1 MSFAF
6 VQSLDA
12 SVEDDF
18 QFGEV
23 RLQLLRDVVAQW
35 WDLTILFRREAFE
48 NGDSRVYG
56 KAAAAGVSYLADK
69 ITQLGI
75 AVATV
80 DADSML
86 YRHIDF
92 NCITH
97 GFYAI
102 GYQRRMSHQAGAD
115 HVVLHSVAG
124 ATNVQVDLVVT
135 MVLGH
140 LGAGCEITRHAA
152 AELQRQRMLHF
163 VMAHNASRIEKNQR
177 EDGDNH
183 GVKQGITGK
192 LTQEVPAMQISPI
205 QQRRHAEEAS
215 RADAAGFLLCGCVL

>member
-1 MSFAF
+1 
-6 VQSLDA
+6 
-12 SVEDDF
+12 
-18 QFGEV
+18 
-23 RLQLLRDVVAQW
+23 

-86 YRHIDF
+86 YRYIDF

-163 VMAHNASRIEKNQR
+163 VMAQIAYRVPVNRRAGGDWRGGK
-177 EDGDNH
+177 DGTA
-183 GVKQGITGK
+183 GE
-192 LTQEVPAMQISPI
+192 LPADVAAMAIGPI
-205 QQRRHAEEAS
+205 HRRRHAEEPR
-215 RADAAGFLLCGCVL
+215 RAGAAGFWL

>member
-1 MSFAF
+1 QVSLNVRPHPCQCVGAADGWLGFAEQAGVHLRQQIGVVVGLTSEHHTIEALQMSFAF

-124 ATNVQVDLVVT
+124 AT
-135 MVLGH
+135 
-140 LGAGCEITRHAA
+140 
-152 AELQRQRMLHF
+152 
-163 VMAHNASRIEKNQR
+163 
-177 EDGDNH
+177 
-183 GVKQGITGK
+183 
-192 LTQEVPAMQISPI
+192 
-205 QQRRHAEEAS
+205 
-215 RADAAGFLLCGCVL
+215 

>member
-1 MSFAF
+1 
-6 VQSLDA
+6 
-12 SVEDDF
+12 
-18 QFGEV
+18 
-23 RLQLLRDVVAQW
+23 

-115 HVVLHSVAG
+115 HVVRHSVAG

-163 VMAHNASRIEKNQR
+163 VMAQIACGTAMNQR
-177 EDGDNH
+177 AGGDH
-183 GVKQGITGK
+183 LGVKQGIAGK
-192 LTQEVPAMQISPI
+192 LTQEVPAMPISPI
-205 QQRRHAEEAS
+205 HHRRHAEEAR
-215 RADAAGFLLCGCVL
+215 RAGAAGFWL